1 MNQKSRE
8 LYSVSKELK
17 KEHKSNDLF
26 EIMLSRLP
34 LEDLIALKLEVAFKS
49 MGTPV
54 YGIPIFKATSRA
66 VKEATLKYAIS
77 ATDSKRQAAMLLGLN
92 YLSFIKQLKKYNLLE
107 YYNKNDN

>member
-1 MNQKSRE
+1 MNQKSKE
-8 LYSVSKELK
+8 FYSVSKELR

-26 EIMLSRLP
+26 EVMLAKLS
-34 LEDLIALKLEVAFKS
+34 LEELIALKLEVAFKS

-54 YGIPIFKATSRA
+54 YGLPVFKATSRV

-77 ATDSKRQAAMLLGLN
+77 ATQSKRQAAMLLGLN
-92 YLSFIKQLKKYNLLE
+92 YLSFVKQLKKYNLLE